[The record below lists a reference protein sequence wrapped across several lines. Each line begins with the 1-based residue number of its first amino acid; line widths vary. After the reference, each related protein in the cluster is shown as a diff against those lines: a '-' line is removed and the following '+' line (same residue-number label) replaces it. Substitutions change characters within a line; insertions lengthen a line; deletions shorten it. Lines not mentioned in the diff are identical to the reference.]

1 MKKIDIGLLL
11 YLLLCLTLFSMMVAC
26 SSPRKTQTDTTRKMQ
41 VEAASQG
48 TEQGNRAMI
57 EKMMRQYE
65 ELLRIV
71 TDKEVEQVRTELSAP
86 DSTGVQYLTAV
97 THTRTTSRTTADQ
110 QCKKHTDT
118 DTKAVEAVTVTRQ
131 DTLAVTSD
139 EDTHTTEEV
148 KRRLSGW
155 QSALIFLGLG
165 LVIYIGFKVY
175 LKIRKT

>member
-1 MKKIDIGLLL
+1 MRKIDIGLLL

-26 SSPRKTQTDTTRKMQ
+26 SSPRKTQTDTTRKIQ

-48 TEQGNRAMI
+48 TEQSNRAMI
-57 EKMMRQYE
+57 QRMMRQYE

-71 TDKEVEQVRTELSAP
+71 MDKEVEQVRMELSAP
-86 DSTGVQYLTAV
+86 DSTGVQYPTAV

-110 QCKKHTDT
+110 QRKEQTDT
-118 DTKAVEAVTVTRQ
+118 DTKAEEAVTVTRQ
-131 DTLAVTSD
+131 DTLVVKSD
-139 EDTHTTEEV
+139 ENTHTTEEV

-165 LVIYIGFKVY
+165 LVVYIFFKLF
-175 LKIRKT
+175 LKSKQP

>member
-1 MKKIDIGLLL
+1 MRKIDIGLLL

-26 SSPRKTQTDTTRKMQ
+26 SSPRKTQTDTTRKIQ

-48 TEQGNRAMI
+48 TEQSNRAMI
-57 EKMMRQYE
+57 QRMMRQYE

-71 TDKEVEQVRTELSAP
+71 MDKEVEQVRTELSAP
-86 DSTGVQYLTAV
+86 DSTGVQYPTAV

-110 QCKKHTDT
+110 QRKEQTDT
-118 DTKAVEAVTVTRQ
+118 DTKAEEAVTVTRQ
-131 DTLAVTSD
+131 DTLVVKSD
-139 EDTHTTEEV
+139 ENTHTTEEV

-165 LVIYIGFKVY
+165 LVVYIFFKLF
-175 LKIRKT
+175 LKSKQP

>member
-1 MKKIDIGLLL
+1 MRKTDIGLLL

-26 SSPRKTQTDTTRKMQ
+26 SSPRKTQADTTRKMQ

-57 EKMMRQYE
+57 QRMMRQYE

-71 TDKEVEQVRTELSAP
+71 MDKEVEQVRTELSAP
-86 DSTGVQYLTAV
+86 DSTGVQYPTAV

-110 QCKKHTDT
+110 QCKKQTDT

-139 EDTHTTEEV
+139 EDIHTTEEV

-155 QSALIFLGLG
+155 QSALIFLGIG
-165 LVIYIGFKVY
+165 LVVYIFFKLF
-175 LKIRKT
+175 LKSKQP

>member
-1 MKKIDIGLLL
+1 MRKIDIGLLL

-71 TDKEVEQVRTELSAP
+71 TDKEVELVRTELSAP
-86 DSTGVQYLTAV
+86 DSTGVQYPTAV
-97 THTRTTSRTTADQ
+97 THTRTTTRTTGEKQ
-110 QCKKHTDT
+110 RKEQNDT

-131 DTLAVTSD
+131 DTLAVKAE
-139 EDTHTTEEV
+139 EDNHTTEEV
-148 KRRLSGW
+148 KRRLSWW
-155 QSALIFLGLG
+155 QSALIFLGG
-165 LVIYIGFKVY
+165 VMVVYICFKLF
-175 LKIRKT
+175 LKSKQP